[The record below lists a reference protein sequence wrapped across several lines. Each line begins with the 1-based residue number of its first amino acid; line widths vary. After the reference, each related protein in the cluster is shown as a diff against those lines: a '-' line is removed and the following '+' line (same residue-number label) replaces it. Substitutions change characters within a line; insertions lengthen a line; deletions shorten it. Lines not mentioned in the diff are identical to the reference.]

1 MTTDGI
7 ILNDEMDDF
16 SSPGQV
22 NSFGFA
28 ASPANYIRP
37 GKRKLCMPLPCSRL
51 TLTAPSGPQSS
62 ISSSIAEDLHTGA
75 FVMAAGS
82 AGGSRIITATL
93 QNLHHHLDQ
102 GLSANDT
109 VHSARWH
116 DQLTNVTYF
125 EIAAPQLG
133 IAGIRC
139 AFVCSPVVLTDC

>member
-1 MTTDGI
+1 
-7 ILNDEMDDF
+7 
-16 SSPGQV
+16 V
-22 NSFGFA
+22 
-28 ASPANYIRP
+28 
-37 GKRKLCMPLPCSRL
+37 
-51 TLTAPSGPQSS
+51 LTAPSGPQSS

-139 AFVCSPVVLTDC
+139 VFVCSPVVVTFC

>member
-1 MTTDGI
+1 
-7 ILNDEMDDF
+7 
-16 SSPGQV
+16 V
-22 NSFGFA
+22 
-28 ASPANYIRP
+28 
-37 GKRKLCMPLPCSRL
+37 
-51 TLTAPSGPQSS
+51 LTAPSGPQSS

-125 EIAAPQLG
+125 EIAALQLG
-133 IAGIRC
+133 IAGIRY
-139 AFVCSPVVLTDC
+139 AFVCSPVIVTGC